1 MPIGRRFGTR
11 HPCRAPE
18 PEAPAAWFVQC
29 EVIPSDMARGPAG
42 RLEVGREYSGPLWL
56 VNISFASRKSRPKN
70 LQVDEKSRATN
81 LLFIV
86 RLIRGRTSAKFPSGC
101 RFSANPYR
109 KGA

>member
-70 LQVDEKSRATN
+70 LRSTKKAERRTCCSSFGLFADELQRSFRRVAASRRIPT
-81 LLFIV
+81 
-86 RLIRGRTSAKFPSGC
+86 
-101 RFSANPYR
+101 
-109 KGA
+109 